1 MTSLSIKI
9 AIVIIVTTI
18 SSSVANA
25 VDSTSTPTT
34 SYPTNNVAFLP
45 RRGRQYSSNNN
56 LLDEDENEDIIKC
69 STTHQSKTVHTQT
82 TDDDNDHDEHLSRHP
97 LLHSE
102 SAVRAAVHRANRIQ
116 RQEILEP
123 SGGILLYPSLNQA
136 ELSTSSFDDSF

>member
-9 AIVIIVTTI
+9 AIVIVVATI
-18 SSSVANA
+18 STSVANTI
-25 VDSTSTPTT
+25 DSTSTPTP
-34 SYPTNNVAFLP
+34 SYPTNVAFLP

-69 STTHQSKTVHTQT
+69 STAHQSKTLHTQT
-82 TDDDNDHDEHLSRHP
+82 TNDDNDHDEHLSRHP

-116 RQEILEP
+116 RQE
-123 SGGILLYPSLNQA
+123 S
-136 ELSTSSFDDSF
+136 